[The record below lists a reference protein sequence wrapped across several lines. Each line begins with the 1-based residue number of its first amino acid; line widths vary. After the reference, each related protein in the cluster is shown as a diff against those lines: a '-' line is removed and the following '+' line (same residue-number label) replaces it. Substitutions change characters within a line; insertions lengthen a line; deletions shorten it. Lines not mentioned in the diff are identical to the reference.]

1 LTEFSIELEHQ
12 SRTRREQNLPSRF
25 RRSLATVICTV
36 FLAATVQAQQP
47 PLSPPE
53 IATVSLNGKSITI
66 NYGAPSVRGRKIM
79 GQVVPYDHFWRT
91 GANTSTS
98 FVTAANLKI
107 GSATV
112 PAGSYTLYTLPGAS
126 QWQLII
132 NKQTGQWGT
141 EYNQDQDLAR
151 VAMKGKTLSSPQEKM
166 SISFEN
172 TKGNTTELHIRW
184 ENTDQSVTITAQ

>member
-1 LTEFSIELEHQ
+1 M
-12 SRTRREQNLPSRF
+12 PSRF
-25 RRSLATVICTV
+25 RRSLATAICAV
-36 FLAATVQAQQP
+36 FLAAMAHAQSGQP

-53 IATVSLNGKSITI
+53 TATVSLNGKTVTI

-79 GQVVPYDHFWRT
+79 GGQVVPYDHVWRT
-91 GANTSTS
+91 GANTATS
-98 FVTAANLKI
+98 FVTAANLKV
-107 GSATV
+107 GSTTV
-112 PAGSYTLYTLPGAS
+112 PAGNYTLYTLPGAS

-132 NKQTGQWGT
+132 NKQIGQWGT

-151 VAMKGKTLSSPQEKM
+151 VPMKGKTLSSPQEKM

-184 ENTDQSVTITAQ
+184 ENTDESVTLTAQ

>member
-1 LTEFSIELEHQ
+1 MAHA
-12 SRTRREQNLPSRF
+12 QNG
-25 RRSLATVICTV
+25 
-36 FLAATVQAQQP
+36 QA

-53 IATVSLNGKSITI
+53 TATVSLNGKTITVK
-66 NYGAPSVRGRKIM
+66 YGAPSVRSRKIM
-79 GQVVPYDHFWRT
+79 GQVVPYDKVWRT
-91 GANTSTS
+91 GANTATS
-98 FVTAANLKI
+98 FVTAANLKV
-107 GSATV
+107 GSAMV

-151 VAMKGKTLSSPQEKM
+151 VPMKGKPLSSPQEKM

-184 ENTDQSVTITAQ
+184 ENTDQSVTVTTQ